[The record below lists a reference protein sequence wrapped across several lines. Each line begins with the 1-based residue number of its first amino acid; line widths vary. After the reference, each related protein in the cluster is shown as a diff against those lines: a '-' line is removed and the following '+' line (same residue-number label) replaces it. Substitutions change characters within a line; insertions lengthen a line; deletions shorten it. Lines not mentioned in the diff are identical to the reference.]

1 MQGAMKIVHAAS
13 ELFPY
18 AKTGGLADAVG
29 SLTATLAGAGHEVM
43 AFVPGYRVV
52 LDHPDAAQAKRCLR
66 LKIEMGDQYI
76 SGDVRRFSPRPN
88 LTVYL
93 ICRDEWFDRR
103 GIYGDGERDYED
115 NFHRFLFFQKS
126 VVETMRLLTLGADI
140 LHCHDWQTGLLPLL
154 MRDAEKRFGLTLAV
168 TTVFTI
174 HNIAFQGLFP
184 MRSYHRTNLSDDYQG
199 IDGLEFYGQ
208 INLMKGGLL
217 FADRVTT
224 VSPQYAREIQT
235 PEFGCGLEGVVAT
248 RATDLTGLI
257 NGVDTAVWNPVT
269 DRLIPAQYSAADL
282 GGKAACRAELL
293 KLAKFDA
300 PPTAPIYGMVCR
312 LTEQKGLDVLLANQ
326 DFFLKEDVRLI
337 VLGTGQKRYEDALL
351 ALATAAPDKVAFA
364 NRLDEA
370 MSHLVEAG
378 SDFFIMP
385 SLFEPCGLN
394 QMYSQAYG
402 TVPLASRVGG
412 LVDTVSDTDAEPA
425 TGTGLTFAPKAA
437 GLGDALQRSLA
448 LFADRPRYAAVQ
460 RRGMKRDFSWA
471 TAAKGYEKLYEES
484 L

>member
-1 MQGAMKIVHAAS
+1 MKIVHAAS

-29 SLTATLAGAGHEVM
+29 SLTVTLAGAGHEVM

-66 LKIEMGDQYI
+66 LKIEMGDQYF

-93 ICRDEWFDRR
+93 ICRDEWYDRR

-126 VVETMRLLTLGADI
+126 VIETMRLLALGADI

-154 MRDAEKRFGLTLAV
+154 LRDAEKRFELTLAV

-184 MRSYHRTNLSDDYQG
+184 MRSYHRTNLPDEFRG
-199 IDGLEFYGQ
+199 VDGVEFYGQ
-208 INLMKGGLL
+208 ISMMKAGLL

-235 PEFGCGLEGVVAT
+235 AEFGCGLEGVVAT
-248 RATDLTGLI
+248 RVADLTGLI
-257 NGVDTAVWNPVT
+257 NGVDPAVWNPAT

-293 KLAKFDA
+293 RLAKLEA
-300 PPTAPIYGMVCR
+300 PPTAPVYGMVCR
-312 LTEQKGLDVLLANQ
+312 LTEQKGLELLLANK
-326 DFFLKEDVRLI
+326 DFFLKEDARLI
-337 VLGTGQKRYEDALL
+337 VLGAGEKRYEEALQ
-351 ALATAAPDKVAFA
+351 ALATAAPNKVALA

-412 LVDTVSDTDAEPA
+412 LVDTVIDADMDPA
-425 TGTGLTFAPKAA
+425 TGTGLTFAPNAA
-437 GLGDALQRSLA
+437 GLSDALQRSLA
-448 LFADRPRYAAVQ
+448 LFADQLRHAAVQ

-471 TAAKGYEKLYEES
+471 TAAKGYEKLYAES

>member
-1 MQGAMKIVHAAS
+1 MKIVHAAS

-29 SLTATLAGAGHEVM
+29 SLTVTLAGAGHEVM

-66 LKIEMGDQYI
+66 LKIEMGDQYF

-93 ICRDEWFDRR
+93 ICRDEWYDRR

-126 VVETMRLLTLGADI
+126 VIETMRLLALGADI

-154 MRDAEKRFGLTLAV
+154 LRDAEKRFELTLAV

-184 MRSYHRTNLSDDYQG
+184 MRSYHRTNLPDEFRG
-199 IDGLEFYGQ
+199 VDGVEFYGQ
-208 INLMKGGLL
+208 ISMMKAGLL

-235 PEFGCGLEGVVAT
+235 AEFGCGLEGGVAT
-248 RATDLTGLI
+248 RVADLSGLI
-257 NGVDTAVWNPVT
+257 NGIDTAVWNPAT

-293 KLAKFDA
+293 RLAKLEA
-300 PPTAPIYGMVCR
+300 PPTAPVYGMVCR
-312 LTEQKGLDVLLANQ
+312 LTEQKGLELLLANK
-326 DFFLKEDVRLI
+326 DFFLKEDARLI
-337 VLGTGQKRYEDALL
+337 VLGAGEKRYEEALQ
-351 ALATAAPDKVAFA
+351 ALATAAPNKVALA

-412 LVDTVSDTDAEPA
+412 LVDTVIDADAEPA
-425 TGTGLTFAPKAA
+425 TGTGLTFAPNAA
-437 GLGDALQRSLA
+437 GLSDALQRSLA
-448 LFADRPRYAAVQ
+448 LFADQPRHAAVQ

-471 TAAKGYEKLYEES
+471 TAAKGYEKLYAES

>member
-1 MQGAMKIVHAAS
+1 MKIVHAAS

-29 SLTATLAGAGHEVM
+29 SLTVTLAGAGHEVM

-66 LKIEMGDQYI
+66 LKIEMGDQYF

-93 ICRDEWFDRR
+93 ICRDEWYDRR

-126 VVETMRLLTLGADI
+126 VIETMRLLALGADI

-154 MRDAEKRFGLTLAV
+154 LRDAEKRFELTLAV

-184 MRSYHRTNLSDDYQG
+184 MRSYHRTNLPDEFRG
-199 IDGLEFYGQ
+199 VDGVEFYGQ
-208 INLMKGGLL
+208 ISMMKAGLL

-235 PEFGCGLEGVVAT
+235 AEFGCGLEGVVAT
-248 RATDLTGLI
+248 RVADLTGLI
-257 NGVDTAVWNPVT
+257 NGVDPAVWNPAT

-293 KLAKFDA
+293 RLAKLEA
-300 PPTAPIYGMVCR
+300 PPTAPVYGMVCR
-312 LTEQKGLDVLLANQ
+312 LTEQKGLELLLANK

-337 VLGTGQKRYEDALL
+337 VLGAGEKRYEEALQ
-351 ALATAAPDKVAFA
+351 ALATAAPNKVALA

-412 LVDTVSDTDAEPA
+412 LVDTVIDADMDPA
-425 TGTGLTFAPKAA
+425 TGTGLTFAPNAA
-437 GLGDALQRSLA
+437 GLSDALQRSLA
-448 LFADRPRYAAVQ
+448 LFADQLRHAAVQ

-471 TAAKGYEKLYEES
+471 TAAKGYEKLYAES